1 MMAADEKD
9 EGRFYTRSQ
18 TAQLVSILKCAK
30 LDIPPVAFDRPIFD
44 IDRSAAETVRE
55 FYMLSD
61 GKFAAMIAAKKHIKR
76 LDRALESLNQ
86 EAIDTLG
93 KYWGDRSPSPL
104 DTIKL
109 AIDFH
114 EKRQKN
120 LDFLAKGEGKSNVG
134 QWAFSR
140 FLIIAT
146 RIWFAATDSNPKPG
160 KYQNRP
166 SNNYSRFMMVAAEPV
181 AKTLG
186 LQPPSSDA
194 MYTRL
199 KSLEVQKEPLL
210 NR

>member
-1 MMAADEKD
+1 MFAEEKD

-18 TAQLVSILKCAK
+18 IEQLVSSLKCVQP
-30 LDIPPVAFDRPIFD
+30 DNPPVPFDRPIFD

-55 FYMLSD
+55 FDLLSN
-61 GKFAAMIAAKKHIKR
+61 GKFAAMVAAKKHIKR
-76 LDRALESLNQ
+76 LGRALESLNQ

-93 KYWGDRSPSPL
+93 NYWGDRSPSPL

-140 FLIIAT
+140 FLIIAS
-146 RIWFAATDSNPKPG
+146 RIWFAATGSNPKPG
-160 KYQNRP
+160 KYQNLP
-166 SNNYSRFMMVAAEPV
+166 SNDYSRFMMVAAEPV
-181 AKTLG
+181 AKKLG
-186 LQPPSSDA
+186 LQPLSADA

-199 KSLEVQKEPLL
+199 QQSLEVQKEPLL